1 MQNEETIEKL
11 NALIQINNDR
21 VEGYET
27 AAKETNEADLK
38 ILFEG
43 FQQTSRQCRSELSA
57 EVMKFGGEPTDSTKA
72 SGKFFRVWMDV
83 KAALSRKDR
92 HVILD
97 SCEFGEDQALKSYR
111 EVLEEESALNASQRM
126 IVQSQYDALKADHNR
141 VKALRDAAKD

>member
-38 ILFEG
+38 TLFEG
-43 FQQTSRQCRSELSA
+43 FQQTSRKCRSELSA
-57 EVMKFGGEPTDSTKA
+57 EVMKFGGEPTDSTKT

-83 KAALSRKDR
+83 KAALTNKDR
-92 HVILD
+92 HVILN
-97 SCEFGEDQALKSYR
+97 SCEFGEDQALKTYK
-111 EVLEEESALNASQRM
+111 EVLEEENTLNASQRM